1 MCQPLG
7 QYSVRFQV
15 GPRESN
21 PGDDMKSRL
30 IRHLTDDERAVRRS
44 LASAVYDGEY

>member
-7 QYSVRFQV
+7 QYSVRF

-44 LASAVYDGEY
+44 LASAVYDEEY